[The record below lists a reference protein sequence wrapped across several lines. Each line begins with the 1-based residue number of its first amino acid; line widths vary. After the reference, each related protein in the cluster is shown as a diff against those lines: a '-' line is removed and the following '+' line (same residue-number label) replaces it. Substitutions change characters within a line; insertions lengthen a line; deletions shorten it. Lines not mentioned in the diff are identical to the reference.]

1 MNQPPRP
8 RLTFPKKPPPAPP
21 AVREGSFCH
30 VAPGADVWIYEFVK
44 EFAIFYWLCRRHLA
58 ARAALKSFPRQKIC
72 PPHDGL
78 RCYDCHFEA
87 LA

>member
-1 MNQPPRP
+1 M
-8 RLTFPKKPPPAPP
+8 
-21 AVREGSFCH
+21 
-30 VAPGADVWIYEFVK
+30 K

-58 ARAALKSFPRQKIC
+58 ARAAAKSFPRQKIC

-87 LA
+87 IEA